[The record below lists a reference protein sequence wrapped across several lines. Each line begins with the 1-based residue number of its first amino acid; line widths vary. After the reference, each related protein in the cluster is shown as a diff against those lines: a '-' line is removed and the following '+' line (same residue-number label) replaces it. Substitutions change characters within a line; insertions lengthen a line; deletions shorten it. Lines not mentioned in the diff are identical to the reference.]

1 MCFQD
6 AGRSRRAAPAVRRSV
21 PVRGW
26 QAGDKELVCTFV
38 PESKAAPATARI
50 VSLRNGA
57 NAVVASKTFYQARQA
72 DAVWSPTSRDVAVLA
87 GAQGGIAVYLLS
99 EQGAVRLDLPSGHVD
114 GVTWSPD
121 GTKCVVTHGVDKAAW
136 LVDRAGQRL
145 FNFGGNRMSR
155 SVAEFARAG
164 DNLLLA
170 GLYGGVNEVE
180 VWQLGGAGTAP
191 APVVAKKAG
200 NLAVCRFA
208 DVHGTTVLAAGT
220 ERFES
225 QNGYKVIDASSG
237 AVVAEYQSNK
247 LIHIDVLLPLA
258 STAPAAPA
266 PGAAAAAAGPPA
278 SREELEKRLKAV
290 TKKLKQ
296 LEPLKEKQRLG
307 IALEANQVTKL
318 ASEAEWQAE
327 VAQLTAALAAL

>member
-1 MCFQD
+1 MSID
-6 AGRSRRAAPAVRRSV
+6 AAVQRAV
-21 PVRGW
+21 PIWW

-38 PESKAAPATARI
+38 AESKAAPATARI

-99 EQGAVRLDLPSGHVD
+99 EQSAVRLDLPSGHVD

-121 GTKCVVTHGVDKAAW
+121 GSKFVVTHGVDKAAW

-145 FNFGGNRMSR
+145 FNFDGNRMSR
-155 SVAEFARAG
+155 TVAEFTRAG
-164 DNLLLA
+164 DRLLLA
-170 GLYGGVNEVE
+170 GLYGGMNEVE
-180 VWQLGGAGTAP
+180 VWQLGGGGKAP
-191 APVVAKKAG
+191 AAAVAKKAG

-208 DVHGTTVLAAGT
+208 DAHGTAVLVAGT

-237 AVVAEYQSNK
+237 AVIAEYQSNK
-247 LIHIDVLLPLA
+247 LIHINVLLPPA
-258 STAPAAPA
+258 STAPDAATPS
-266 PGAAAAAAGPPA
+266 AAAAAVTGGLPA
-278 SREELEKRLKAV
+278 SHEELEKRLKAV

-296 LEPLKEKQRLG
+296 LEPLKERQRLG
-307 IALEANQVTKL
+307 IVLEANQVTKL
-318 ASEAEWQAE
+318 ASEAEWQVE
-327 VAQLTAALAAL
+327 VTQITAALAAL